1 MIFVLLLQY
10 KYTYICF
17 KDIYLVFSFYL
28 CFDTHHTIAIIWQ
41 IDSIFKRNV
50 TRTFAIRVKHGTMQ
64 IFVCNISKQIMSN
77 FHHNISMIGWSTIE
91 NDHMNRCKS
100 TWSIFD
106 VQVQIFSKGR
116 NLKKICLY
124 NFLKNVNKQ
133 LGHSKTKSKQI
144 TFIDWTP
151 VNFPRRYK
159 STAWSHF
166 SSIREF
172 GKNIIHWPFFHF
184 GWGQTWQAGF
194 KRAGSS
200 S

>member
-41 IDSIFKRNV
+41 NDSIFKRNV

-91 NDHMNRCKS
+91 NDHMNCCKL

-116 NLKKICLY
+116 NLKKIFY
-124 NFLKNVNKQ
+124 IISLKM
-133 LGHSKTKSKQI
+133 
-144 TFIDWTP
+144 
-151 VNFPRRYK
+151 
-159 STAWSHF
+159 
-166 SSIREF
+166 
-172 GKNIIHWPFFHF
+172 
-184 GWGQTWQAGF
+184 
-194 KRAGSS
+194 
-200 S
+200 